1 GLRRGFCLG
10 EKGVGDS
17 TRLPLHYKGSFF
29 HRIVKGFVAQLIII
43 KVTYQCSKNVV
54 FGKIVSGSNL
64 LKKIEQAGS
73 EKGKPL
79 CLVKIVDCGEASD
92 GKTQVAP
99 GKEKGKSWGMQVVT
113 KSMHVL
119 RSSSSDSESEATS
132 SSSSTGSERS
142 GQRDDTRKPKHSLQS
157 ADTSVEV
164 GK

>member
-1 GLRRGFCLG
+1 MWYFQAVVVRAFMEENFQVYAGSKKLCDCL
-10 EKGVGDS
+10 S
-17 TRLPLHYKGSFF
+17 SL
-29 HRIVKGFVAQLIII
+29 
-43 KVTYQCSKNVV
+43 SKNVV

-142 GQRDDTRKPKHSLQS
+142 GQRGDTRKPKHSLQS